1 MSSPQLDPI
10 VTHTVSVSLF
20 VRFGRVLYNVLRH
33 SKLVEY
39 MLYGKSILYCTIYMY
54 RSAGTAQKMRSV
66 ANQQIFVRDENNA
79 TVFFFLL

>member
-1 MSSPQLDPI
+1 
-10 VTHTVSVSLF
+10 
-20 VRFGRVLYNVLRH
+20 
-33 SKLVEY
+33 

-79 TVFFFLL
+79 TVFFFYYDKQPLFSLIT